1 LGGRVVGMPVLL
13 LTTTGRR
20 SGQPHTTALTYLPDG
35 RNLVVVASNGGA
47 PKDPD
52 WMLNLRTNSRAV
64 IQMRDVRLAVRSR
77 EVAGAKRTELW
88 NRVVQKYSGYAAYQ
102 SRTSRT
108 IPVVI
113 LEPEPDGGSELKSS
127 SVALI

>member
-1 LGGRVVGMPVLL
+1 MPVLL

-20 SGQPHTTALTYLPDG
+20 SGQPHTTALTYLRDG

-52 WMLNLRTNSRAV
+52 WMLNLRTNPRAV
-64 IQMRDVRLAVRSR
+64 IQMLDVRLAVRSR
-77 EVAGAKRTELW
+77 EAAGAKRSELW
-88 NRVVQKYSGYAAYQ
+88 KRVVQKYSGYAAYQ
-102 SRTSRT
+102 SRTTRT

-113 LEPEPDGGSELKSS
+113 LEPEPDRGPLTKS
-127 SVALI
+127 

>member
-1 LGGRVVGMPVLL
+1 MGGQIVGMPVLL
-13 LTTTGRR
+13 LTTSGRR
-20 SGQPHTTALTYLPDG
+20 SGLPHTTVLTYLPDG
-35 RNLVVVASNGGA
+35 SNLVVVASNGGA

-52 WMLNLRTNSRAV
+52 WMLNLRANPRAV
-64 IQMRDVRLAVRSR
+64 IQTRDVRLAVRSR
-77 EVAGAKRTELW
+77 EAAGAKRSELW

-113 LEPEPDGGSELKSS
+113 LEPEPDRGPLTKS
-127 SVALI
+127 